1 MFGISLPETLV
12 ILSVALVIM
21 GPSDLL
27 SLCTTLGRKIRQAKS
42 ALNSLSLSA
51 QEYESPLLKASDK
64 ITRDTKST
72 LEDLKSEVN
81 PLSEISRKEQK

>member
-42 ALNSLSLSA
+42 ALNSLSLNA
-51 QEYESPLLKASDK
+51 QEYESPLLKVSDK

-72 LEDLKSEVN
+72 LDDLKSEVN

>member
-51 QEYESPLLKASDK
+51 QEYESPLLKVSDK

-72 LEDLKSEVN
+72 LDDLKSEVN